1 MVSIFGSYGTMSHS
15 DPNGDPTV
23 RTIYVRMDEM
33 DDKAQRERIKQKF
46 GSNSV
51 STAKYTALS
60 FLPM

>member
-1 MVSIFGSYGTMSHS
+1 MAASYGTISHPEIDENS
-15 DPNGDPTV
+15 NF
-23 RTIYVRMDEM
+23 RTIKVNLSGNNESL
-33 DDKAQRERIKQKF
+33 AREQSKIKF